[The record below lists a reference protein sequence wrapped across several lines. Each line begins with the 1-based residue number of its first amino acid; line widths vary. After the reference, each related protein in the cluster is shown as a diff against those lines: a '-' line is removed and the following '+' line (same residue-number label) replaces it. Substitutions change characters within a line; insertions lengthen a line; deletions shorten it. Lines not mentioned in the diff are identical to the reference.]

1 MKSKDLLN
9 YEIAV
14 IGIPLISIENP
25 REVERGITYFQKLK
39 SVMLLMGYAITS
51 GPRTYLFS
59 YFTSIEINIGKEFLV
74 VANTV
79 YDNEFIDH
87 VSTICNHLGQ
97 NSFYHIKKE
106 NKEISMINTSQNV
119 NETNTIDISLTNV
132 KITEIEHP
140 NTSTVF
146 TSFVGLQ
153 VMSKGMAQIIGR
165 PILKELNII
174 PFHK

>member
-39 SVMLLMGYAITS
+39 SVMLLMGYAIES
-51 GPRTYLFS
+51 GPRNYLFS

-87 VSTICNHLGQ
+87 VSNICIHLGQ
-97 NSFYHIKKE
+97 NSFYHMKKE
-106 NKEISMINTSQNV
+106 NRDISMINTSQNV
-119 NETNTIDISLTNV
+119 DGTNTIDISLTNL

-140 NTSTVF
+140 NNSNVF
-146 TSFVGLQ
+146 TSFKELQ
-153 VMSKGMAQIIGR
+153 VMSKGMTHIIGR